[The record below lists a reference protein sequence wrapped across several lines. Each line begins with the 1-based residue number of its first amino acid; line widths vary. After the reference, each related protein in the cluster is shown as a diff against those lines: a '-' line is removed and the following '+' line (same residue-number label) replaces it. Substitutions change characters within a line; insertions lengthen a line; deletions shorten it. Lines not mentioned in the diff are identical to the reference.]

1 MPWDFKT
8 TGEYARS
15 LAAMVAVVSL
25 PVAGA
30 WYIFQLEGRLRTAEA
45 QIQALATQ
53 PSRGTDVTGTDVTG
67 TDVTVSTGSNAI
79 AEACVEVYKR
89 VAELRAKKLKAA
101 EAAMRDLWVKLCD
114 GGGGN

>member
-1 MPWDFKT
+1 MPWDFKAI
-8 TGEYARS
+8 GEHARS

-53 PSRGTDVTGTDVTG
+53 PSRGTDVTGTDVTA
-67 TDVTVSTGSNAI
+67 STEANAI

-89 VAELRAKKLKAA
+89 AAELRAKKLKAA
-101 EAAMRDLWVKLCD
+101 EAAMNDLWKKLCGNG